1 MISLNM
7 LRIIQFMA
15 PILLLNFSSYAI
27 ELFGYKLY
35 EDISQYL
42 NDGEVSYK
50 KNYIDHIFINEDRV
64 LISNKYLN
72 QYKIKSTKSG
82 NIFEIHGLNNQLNLS
97 PVECLDVQN
106 KFIVSFENRNSELFS
121 TNIKQ
126 FPNKLKSKTTWEI
139 YLEEKTNMNELIFSV
154 TCDFSFNNRRM
165 EIILSDINFF
175 NIENQI
181 FDNEEDIQ
189 KQGLDKKIIDTSGI

>member
-1 MISLNM
+1 M

-106 KFIVSFENRNSELFS
+106 QFIVSFENRNSELFS

-189 KQGLDKKIIDTSGI
+189 KQGLDKKVIDTSGI

>member
-1 MISLNM
+1 M

-106 KFIVSFENRNSELFS
+106 KFIVSFEDRNSELFS

-175 NIENQI
+175 NLENQI

-189 KQGLDKKIIDTSGI
+189 KQGLDKKVIDTSGI

>member
-189 KQGLDKKIIDTSGI
+189 KQGLDKKVIDTSGI

>member
-106 KFIVSFENRNSELFS
+106 QFIVSFENRNSELFS

-175 NIENQI
+175 NLENQI

>member
-1 MISLNM
+1 M

-106 KFIVSFENRNSELFS
+106 QFIVSFENRNSELFS

-175 NIENQI
+175 NLENQI

>member
-1 MISLNM
+1 M

-106 KFIVSFENRNSELFS
+106 QFIVSFEDRNSELFF

-189 KQGLDKKIIDTSGI
+189 KQGLDKKVIDTSGI

>member
-1 MISLNM
+1 MILLNM
-7 LRIIQFMA
+7 RRIIQFMV
-15 PILLLNFSSYAI
+15 PMLLLNFSSYAI
-27 ELFGYKLY
+27 ELFGYRLY

-50 KNYIDHIFINEDRV
+50 KDSIDHIFIDEDRV

-106 KFIVSFENRNSELFS
+106 KFIVSFEKRNAELFS

-126 FPNKLKSKTTWEI
+126 FPNKLKSKITWEI
-139 YLEEKTNMNELIFSV
+139 YLEEKTNKNELIFSV

-175 NIENQI
+175 NIENEI
-181 FDNEEDIQ
+181 FDSEEDIQ
-189 KQGLDKKIIDTSGI
+189 RQSLDKKVIDTSGI

>member
-1 MISLNM
+1 M

-106 KFIVSFENRNSELFS
+106 QFIVSFENRNSELFS

-189 KQGLDKKIIDTSGI
+189 KQSLDKNVIDTSGI

>member
-1 MISLNM
+1 M

-15 PILLLNFSSYAI
+15 PMLLLNFSSYAI

-106 KFIVSFENRNSELFS
+106 QFIVSFENRNSELFS

-189 KQGLDKKIIDTSGI
+189 KQGLDKKVIDTSGI

>member
-106 KFIVSFENRNSELFS
+106 QFIVSFENRNSELFS

-189 KQGLDKKIIDTSGI
+189 KQGLDKKVIDTSGI

>member
-7 LRIIQFMA
+7 LRIIQFMV
-15 PILLLNFSSYAI
+15 PMLLLNFSSYAI

-42 NDGEVSYK
+42 SDGEVSFK
-50 KNYIDHIFINEDRV
+50 KDSIDHIFIDEDRV

-82 NIFEIHGLNNQLNLS
+82 SIFEIHGLNNQLNLS
-97 PVECLDVQN
+97 PVECLDIQN
-106 KFIVSFENRNSELFS
+106 EFIVSFEKRNAELFS

-126 FPNKLKSKTTWEI
+126 FPNKLKSKITWEI
-139 YLEEKTNMNELIFSV
+139 YLEEKTNKNELIFSV

-175 NIENQI
+175 NTENLI
-181 FDNEEDIQ
+181 FDNQEGIQ
-189 KQGLDKKIIDTSGI
+189 KESLDKKVIDTSGI

>member
-1 MISLNM
+1 M

-106 KFIVSFENRNSELFS
+106 QFIVSFENRNSELFS

-175 NIENQI
+175 NLENQI

-189 KQGLDKKIIDTSGI
+189 KQGLDKKVIDTSGI

>member
-1 MISLNM
+1 M

-106 KFIVSFENRNSELFS
+106 QFIVSFENRNSELFS

>member
-1 MISLNM
+1 M

-189 KQGLDKKIIDTSGI
+189 KQGLDKKVIDTSGI

>member
-1 MISLNM
+1 M

-106 KFIVSFENRNSELFS
+106 QFIVSFENRNSELFS

-189 KQGLDKKIIDTSGI
+189 KQSLDKKIIDTSGI

>member
-1 MISLNM
+1 M

-106 KFIVSFENRNSELFS
+106 QFIVSFENRNSELFS

-139 YLEEKTNMNELIFSV
+139 YLEEKTNMKELIFSV

-189 KQGLDKKIIDTSGI
+189 KQGLDKKVIDTSGI

>member
-97 PVECLDVQN
+97 PVECLDIQN
-106 KFIVSFENRNSELFS
+106 EFIVSFEKRNAELFS

-175 NIENQI
+175 NLENQI

>member
-1 MISLNM
+1 M

-175 NIENQI
+175 NLENQI

-189 KQGLDKKIIDTSGI
+189 KQGLDKKVIDTSGI

>member
-1 MISLNM
+1 M

-106 KFIVSFENRNSELFS
+106 QFIVSFENRNSELFS

-126 FPNKLKSKTTWEI
+126 FPNKLKSKITWEI

-175 NIENQI
+175 NIENEI
-181 FDNEEDIQ
+181 FDSEEDIQ
-189 KQGLDKKIIDTSGI
+189 RQSLDKKVIDTSGI